1 METLSSSGLEG
12 DHEPP
17 PSLRQQQRELTRDR
31 ILTALA
37 ELIETQHPLEVS
49 MAAVAARAGVSE
61 PTLYRHFST
70 KRNLFAALGSHLFG
84 EVSAGLA
91 PTNVEELAA
100 IVPTVFERFVEM
112 EATIRWV
119 VAAPAGEPVPRPSST
134 ERLDMLREAL
144 GPGLEDRPAAETEF
158 LLRGLILLTSSLSL
172 LHWRD
177 ALGLSVDEAAETAAW
192 LIRRLAEP
200 AAGEH
205 AGRAGGD

>member
-1 METLSSSGLEG
+1 MDSLSSSELGREQV
-12 DHEPP
+12 PP
-17 PSLRQQQRELTRDR
+17 PSLRQQQRDLTRGR
-31 ILTALA
+31 ILDGLA
-37 ELIETQHPLEVS
+37 ELIETEHPLDVS

-84 EVSAGLA
+84 QVSAGLA
-91 PTNVEELAA
+91 PTNIEELAEV
-100 IVPTVFERFVEM
+100 VPTVFQRFAEM

-119 VAAPAGEPVPRPSST
+119 VAAPAGEPVPRPSSA

-144 GPGLEDRPAAETEF
+144 GPTLEDRPAAEAEF
-158 LLRGLILLTSSLSL
+158 LLRGLMLLTSSLSL

-177 ALGLSVDEAAETAAW
+177 ALDLSVDEAAETAAW

-200 AAGEH
+200 GAGDH
-205 AGRAGGD
+205 AGRAGGA